1 MPKQLDLTTP
11 EGAATST
18 VAYKVPF
25 FDTDAM
31 GIVHHANYVRYL
43 ELSRVQ
49 FLADHDRPY
58 NEYIAGGRHV
68 AVIGVE
74 TRYHQA
80 CRFDEVVHIT
90 CWLRWV
96 RAASLGFAY
105 ELKRGDTRLVSA
117 TTDHAVVTLEGRPT
131 RMPKDVRVRLEQLVV
146 AS

>member
-1 MPKQLDLTTP
+1 MPPTLNLAVP
-11 EGAATST
+11 EDAATST
-18 VAYKVPF
+18 FTYTVPF

-43 ELSRVQ
+43 ELARVQ

-58 NEYIAGGRHV
+58 DEYIAGGRHV

-80 CRFDEVVHIT
+80 CRFDETLHIT

-96 RAASLGFAY
+96 RAASLGFGYVIDKAGQ
-105 ELKRGDTRLVSA
+105 KVVSA

-131 RMPKDVRVRLEQLVV
+131 RMPADVRSRLSSRVV
-146 AS
+146 T